1 MYDIIERNQQ
11 LIEFLESKGY
21 SPVPV
26 NGYKVINNYSGIE
39 EEVNTLYKGVGLRN
53 ISHLGIIEMK
63 GKDVLDFLH
72 RISTNSIKDL
82 PKEGVRKTIFTSDK
96 GRIIGLTTVINFENY
111 QLLVCAPDNKNKIMS
126 WSRKYV
132 ISDDVL
138 VNDANTKYNL
148 LELSGP
154 QAASFATLIC
164 GKVANEIKENTFRI
178 INTDNLL
185 FFLIRLED
193 ERGFAKYWLLGD
205 FENTK
210 RLISIMLESNGV
222 FNFKLIGEEAYNIY
236 RVEQGNPAS
245 PNELNDNVNPHE
257 AGLINYIDFKKGC
270 YIGQEVIARLD
281 TYDKVQRRITG
292 IKFTDAINQ
301 TDSFS
306 VYSGASE
313 VGNVTSVVYSPKL
326 KTYLGLAFIRKGF
339 LQDNNSLHAVNSK
352 GEKKSIVIDS
362 LPFIK

>member
-1 MYDIIERNQQ
+1 
-11 LIEFLESKGY
+11 
-21 SPVPV
+21 
-26 NGYKVINNYSGIE
+26 
-39 EEVNTLYKGVGLRN
+39 
-53 ISHLGIIEMK
+53 
-63 GKDVLDFLH
+63 
-72 RISTNSIKDL
+72 
-82 PKEGVRKTIFTSDK
+82 
-96 GRIIGLTTVINFENY
+96 
-111 QLLVCAPDNKNKIMS
+111 
-126 WSRKYV
+126 
-132 ISDDVL
+132 
-138 VNDANTKYNL
+138 
-148 LELSGP
+148 
-154 QAASFATLIC
+154 
-164 GKVANEIKENTFRI
+164 
-178 INTDNLL
+178 
-185 FFLIRLED
+185 
-193 ERGFAKYWLLGD
+193 
-205 FENTK
+205 
-210 RLISIMLESNGV
+210 MLESNGV

-339 LQDNNSLHAVNSK
+339 LQDSNSLHAVNSK